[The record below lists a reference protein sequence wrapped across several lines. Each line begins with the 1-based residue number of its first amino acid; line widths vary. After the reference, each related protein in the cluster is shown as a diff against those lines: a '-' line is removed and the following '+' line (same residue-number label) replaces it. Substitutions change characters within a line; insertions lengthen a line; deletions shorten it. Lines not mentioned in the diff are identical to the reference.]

1 MKKLYMLG
9 VFLVAA
15 STAWCTLQAP
25 TIPELSTGAVMT
37 WTESTGAELTGI
49 VTTWSAMEEFTWA
62 FDSGVVAVVTGSE
75 GVDINTGVSAEVQKL
90 IDERKTQSGDEKK
103 LTEEDIG
110 LYEKIINIVQK
121 LGK

>member
-1 MKKLYMLG
+1 
-9 VFLVAA
+9 
-15 STAWCTLQAP
+15 
-25 TIPELSTGAVMT
+25 
-37 WTESTGAELTGI
+37 
-49 VTTWSAMEEFTWA
+49 MEEFTWA